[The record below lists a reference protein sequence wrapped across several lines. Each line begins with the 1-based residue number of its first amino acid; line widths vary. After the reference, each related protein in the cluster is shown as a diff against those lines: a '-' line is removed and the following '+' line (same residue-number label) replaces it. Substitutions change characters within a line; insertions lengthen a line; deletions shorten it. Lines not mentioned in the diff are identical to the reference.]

1 MTRSPAIPR
10 STVIPNDSK
19 RSATNAAVLCS
30 SNAVSG
36 WAWDLVAPFRHLG
49 MKFCDAINYRHW
61 RASLPEATAAWRAKR
76 LPVNR
81 SSLSRVVARRVLF
94 PLFAKHARH
103 GEGLEST
110 IVVLFATAEIASGFA
125 KRPSSKAHSNTRQ
138 RSVGQ
143 DAQPSQPSRSSWL
156 LPSKNRSESSSVS

>member
-1 MTRSPAIPR
+1 
-10 STVIPNDSK
+10 
-19 RSATNAAVLCS
+19 
-30 SNAVSG
+30 
-36 WAWDLVAPFRHLG
+36 
-49 MKFCDAINYRHW
+49 
-61 RASLPEATAAWRAKR
+61 
-76 LPVNR
+76 
-81 SSLSRVVARRVLF
+81 VLF

-143 DAQPSQPSRSSWL
+143 DAQPSQHLQVL
-156 LPSKNRSESSSVS
+156 LVTTIENRSESSSVS